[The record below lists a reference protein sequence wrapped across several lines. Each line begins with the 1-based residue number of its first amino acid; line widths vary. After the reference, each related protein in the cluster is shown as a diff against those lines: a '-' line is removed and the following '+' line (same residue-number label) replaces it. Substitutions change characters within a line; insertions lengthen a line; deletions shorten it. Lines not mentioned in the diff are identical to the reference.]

1 MRRLLGRLTAAVLI
15 LSFMSF
21 LTGCNPGS
29 ISSDDVTTTSETS
42 SVVDSYLLLETE
54 IKEFN
59 ALFNLYMR
67 THTSEMDVKNGTG
80 KTYNGEDCNFT
91 YTTTKQYKTLTLTKN
106 YSDKTVVDEYFKL
119 DDGALFLARS
129 TVYTNGKFDPVD
141 KYIVRKNKLLFVD
154 ETDKTVKTLADLTT
168 DDEET
173 IMKDKDMFLHFED
186 IEYVY
191 EN

>member
-1 MRRLLGRLTAAVLI
+1 MRKLPVRIMISVLI
-15 LSFMSF
+15 LSFIP
-21 LTGCNPGS
+21 LLAGCNPGT
-29 ISSDDVTTTSETS
+29 ISSDDVTVPSDTS

-67 THTSEMDVKNGTG
+67 THTSEMDVKNGNG
-80 KTYNGEDCNFT
+80 KTYNGEECTFT
-91 YTTTKQYKTLTLTKN
+91 YTTTKQYKTLTLTKS

-129 TVYTNGKFDPVD
+129 TVYTNGTVEPVD
-141 KYIVRKNKLLFVD
+141 KYIVRKNKLLFID
-154 ETDKTVKTLADLTT
+154 ETDKTVKTLADLST
-168 DDEET
+168 DDEEA

-191 EN
+191 EK